1 MHTYMHRET
10 YQKLKEKTKLN
21 IDWSNSEKTK
31 KKKKKHLKT
40 WREIGFTT
48 NIGTRMLKSDKIN
61 TQY

>member
-31 KKKKKHLKT
+31 KKKHLKT